1 MSNEPKANPTAPP
14 ALYLSPPLIPV
25 AVASPT
31 IHYDYVV
38 FKRSCFCYNH
48 LFSLMKRPNKWKL
61 SMAMEKNAYE
71 IPLNKTNEDITQIL
85 MSLGIENALFKVD
98 VYSKDIKVNTK
109 YYITINSLVNYIIE
123 NEKVIEGVV
132 FC

>member
-1 MSNEPKANPTAPP
+1 MKDNIPSAPP
-14 ALYLSPPLIPV
+14 ELYLSPPLIPV

-48 LFSLMKRPNKWKL
+48 LFSITKKTNKWKL
-61 SMAMEKNAYE
+61 SMATENNAYQ
-71 IPLNKTNEDITQIL
+71 IPTRKSNEDITQIL
-85 MSLGIENALFKVD
+85 MSLGVENALFKVD

-109 YYITINSLVNYIIE
+109 YYITISSLVNYIIE

>member
-1 MSNEPKANPTAPP
+1 MKDNIPSAPP
-14 ALYLSPPLIPV
+14 ELYLSPPLIPV

-48 LFSLMKRPNKWKL
+48 LFSITKKTNKWKL
-61 SMAMEKNAYE
+61 YMATENNAYQ
-71 IPLNKTNEDITQIL
+71 IPTRKSNEDITQIL
-85 MSLGIENALFKVD
+85 MSLGVENALFKVD

-109 YYITINSLVNYIIE
+109 YYITISSLVNYIIE